1 MNQIQIQIIT
11 NKTIKTP
18 GWLSELDKLTGTN
31 FFINLKMNENKAW
44 LCRLK
49 KVNDQLVMPAEYRTF
64 MTGETLQGSRLLLYV
79 LLKIIKRLMDAPVK
93 SFMMKIAVAEMCGTA
108 APDENNLGA
117 VALQVMNHKLLKG
130 K

>member
-1 MNQIQIQIIT
+1 M
-11 NKTIKTP
+11 
-18 GWLSELDKLTGTN
+18 DKLTNTYTAAGCN
-31 FFINLKMNENKAW
+31 MAENDSW

-49 KVNDQLVMPAEYRTF
+49 KVNDNLVMPAEYLTF
-64 MTGETLQGSRLLLYV
+64 MTGMTLDGSRLLLYV

-93 SFMMKIAVAEMCGTA
+93 SFMMKIAVAVMCANT

-130 K
+130 KCDTCSPLHIKNV